1 MVNPRLRQT
10 SSQDTLVPPPSP
22 ATISEDKS
30 FTYSS
35 SYLNFKSCEHS
46 NAVLAMFDNM
56 RQAQELCDVVLVVE
70 KKEFHCHKSLLS
82 ANSPYF
88 KAMFTGVM
96 TERYQSRVVLHDIN
110 SVAMDQIIGFFY
122 TSSLTLSMDNVGY
135 ILPAASMFHIDN
147 VVKACCEF
155 MRRNIGVSNCLG
167 ISAYAD
173 THSCLE
179 LKALADDYAMQ
190 HFPEVIQAEEFLQLP
205 FGQLEQL
212 ISSDNLNVH
221 SEERVYEAVM
231 AWVKYEP
238 DLRSQYIARLLD
250 NVSLLSTNIIH
261 CCQTLTIS
269 LGWV

>member
-1 MVNPRLRQT
+1 MMNPRLRQT
-10 SSQDTLVPPPSP
+10 SSQDTLAPPSSP
-22 ATISEDKS
+22 ATINEDKS

-35 SYLNFKSCEHS
+35 NYLNFKSCEHS
-46 NAVLAMFDNM
+46 GAVLAMFDNM
-56 RQAQELCDVVLVVE
+56 RRTRELCDVVLVVDN
-70 KKEFHCHKSLLS
+70 KEFHCHKSLLS

-96 TERYQSRVVLHDIN
+96 TERYQSRIVLHDI
-110 SVAMDQIIGFFY
+110 SSLAMDQIIDFFY

-147 VVKACCEF
+147 IVKACCEF

-190 HFPEVIQAEEFLQLP
+190 HFSEVIQAEEFLQLP
-205 FGQLEQL
+205 VNQLQQL
-212 ISSDNLNVH
+212 VSSDNLNVH
-221 SEERVYEAVM
+221 SEERVYEAVI

-238 DLRSQYIARLLD
+238 GTRKQYISKLLD
-250 NVSLLSTNIIH
+250 NVSV
-261 CCQTLTIS
+261 
-269 LGWV
+269 LGWAAFQFRVFLLFLLL